1 MHNQLICRYLNLKY
15 HRKKRQFASL
25 AIIRIAYRIRTF
37 LSILILV
44 NPPICR
50 KFKHMFSR
58 GKFIIRMTSVDPY
71 RFDLLPFTNKKT
83 IIIFIFGTSD
93 SSQENHRKYEY

>member
-1 MHNQLICRYLNLKY
+1 
-15 HRKKRQFASL
+15 
-25 AIIRIAYRIRTF
+25 
-37 LSILILV
+37 
-44 NPPICR
+44 
-50 KFKHMFSR
+50 MFTR